1 MKNDSSFISV
11 FHQFSLISMV
21 SIFISAC
28 DNPPPDNNGGGSVT
42 NKPQPEVVPAQE
54 AIQKPDIPTIDLMA
68 MDQAE
73 IDKVLMPGPRCRFTY
88 TEEGGPVFA
97 AGIPEQTAQ
106 GVVKIHGR
114 LVELHADNI
123 HDITTLIDGGVFAA
137 DSIRVD
143 ITPTEDES
151 AKAADLPLHR
161 PASLKFTLQQGLEVG
176 YEGWYT
182 CVQ

>member
-11 FHQFSLISMV
+11 FHQFSMISMV
-21 SIFISAC
+21 SILISAC

-73 IDKVLMPGPRCRFTY
+73 IDKVLMPGPRCRFSY

-97 AGIPEQTAQ
+97 AGIQEQTVR

-123 HDITTLIDGGVFAA
+123 HDINALTGGGVFTA
-137 DSIRVD
+137 DTMSVD
-143 ITPTEDES
+143 ITPTEDEN
-151 AKAADLPLHR
+151 AEAPRLPLHR
-161 PASLKFTLQQGLEVG
+161 SASLKFTLQQGLEVG

-182 CVQ
+182 CIQ